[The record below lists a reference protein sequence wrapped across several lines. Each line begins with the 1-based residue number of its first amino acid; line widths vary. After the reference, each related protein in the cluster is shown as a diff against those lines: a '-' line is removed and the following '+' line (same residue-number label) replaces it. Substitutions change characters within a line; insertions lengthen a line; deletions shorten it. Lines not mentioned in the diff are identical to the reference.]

1 MTVPRRLN
9 PSPERGGSRAKR
21 GGWGASE
28 KPVQS
33 PHPAGFVGHPPP
45 AGEGSATR
53 SPPAA
58 SGRRA
63 TARPFLRTFVTPAAL
78 CALGL
83 AAALAAVMQY
93 SLRAYVPGSLEAG
106 GFTLANF
113 AALAKPLYGRVFLD
127 TVWIC
132 FLTALC
138 TLVVGYPLAYA
149 LVRARNA
156 ALKSAIL
163 VIAVTPL
170 FLGEVVRTYSWIV
183 VLGNNGFLNA
193 MLTKS
198 GLVQEPVQLM
208 FTRLGV
214 VTALVHVTLPVMV
227 IMLAAALAHIDRD
240 YERAAASLGAGPVRA
255 FLTVTLPL
263 SMPGIIAGVTTAFAW
278 TFSAF
283 ATPQLIGGG
292 QVNMV
297 SNLVYQLG
305 FASFNFPF
313 AASLSVAGLALT
325 LAVLALMR
333 AAARSL
339 EQIGPH

>member
-1 MTVPRRLN
+1 MTT
-9 PSPERGGSRAKR
+9 
-21 GGWGASE
+21 
-28 KPVQS
+28 Q
-33 PHPAGFVGHPPP
+33 
-45 AGEGSATR
+45 
-53 SPPAA
+53 
-58 SGRRA
+58 
-63 TARPFLRTFVTPAAL
+63 PFLRAFVSPAAL
-78 CALGL
+78 CAFALM
-83 AAALAAVMQY
+83 AALAAVLQY
-93 SLRAYVPGSLEAG
+93 SVRAYVPGSLEPG

-113 AALAKPLYGRVFLD
+113 AALMKPLYARVFLD

-132 FLTALC
+132 AVTAAT

-149 LVRARNA
+149 LVRVRSA

-170 FLGEVVRTYSWIV
+170 FLGEVVRTYAWIV
-183 VLGNNGFLNA
+183 VLGNNGFINA
-193 MLTKS
+193 MLLKS
-198 GLVQEPVQLM
+198 GLVDQPVQFM
-208 FTRLGV
+208 FTRFGV
-214 VTALVHVTLPVMV
+214 VAALVHVTLPVMV

-240 YERAAASLGAGPVRA
+240 YERAAESLGAGPLRT

-263 SMPGIIAGVTTAFAW
+263 SMPGIIAGATTAFAW

-297 SNLVYQLG
+297 ANLVYQLG

-325 LAVLALMR
+325 FAVLALVR
-333 AAARSL
+333 AAARPL
-339 EQIGPH
+339 EEIGPH